1 MNTKELLMR
10 DKYHGHADAGSL
22 ENDLMR
28 IAAGEPIDYVIGWK
42 PFCGIE
48 ADLSLQPLIP
58 REETEYWVSECIR
71 FLGSE
76 TRRGGSHFQN
86 LRCLDMCTGSGC
98 IAAALLKAFSFA
110 SCDCVDNDP
119 QMLKAV
125 WLTMERNSIS
135 PERYRL
141 IESDMWEHVEGVYD
155 LICANPPYVG
165 EQEEVGEGV
174 REHEPTQAVFA
185 GDAGRAALSKFFE
198 GLEEHLAEGGPP
210 VPNGTFER
218 GLAYCEF
225 SPMQEAWVQEHLT
238 TLACQGKICRDQYGR
253 ARFLRMGKRV
263 LYA

>member
-165 EQEEVGEGV
+165 EQEEGGEGV
-174 REHEPTQAVFA
+174 REREPTQAVFA

-210 VPNGTFER
+210 RSE
-218 GLAYCEF
+218 
-225 SPMQEAWVQEHLT
+225 EHTSELQSQFH
-238 TLACQGKICRDQYGR
+238 LVCRLLLEKKKKEKTR
-253 ARFLRMGKRV
+253 ASSTREHAPRSV
-263 LYA
+263 SV